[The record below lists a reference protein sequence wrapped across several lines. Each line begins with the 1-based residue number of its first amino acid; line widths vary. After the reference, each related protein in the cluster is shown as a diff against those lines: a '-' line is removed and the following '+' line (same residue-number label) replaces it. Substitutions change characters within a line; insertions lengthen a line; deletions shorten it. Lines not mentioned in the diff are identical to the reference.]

1 MHAKCEQ
8 APSEPAC
15 WGGGGGG
22 SACTKKF
29 RFLSRDIWERSEKV
43 FFYPKQNRKGLFT
56 QAIHNLKGTRNV
68 ALLGKRLR
76 GKT

>member
-8 APSEPAC
+8 APSEPC
-15 WGGGGGG
+15 CGGFLRVQ
-22 SACTKKF
+22 KKI

-76 GKT
+76 GKA